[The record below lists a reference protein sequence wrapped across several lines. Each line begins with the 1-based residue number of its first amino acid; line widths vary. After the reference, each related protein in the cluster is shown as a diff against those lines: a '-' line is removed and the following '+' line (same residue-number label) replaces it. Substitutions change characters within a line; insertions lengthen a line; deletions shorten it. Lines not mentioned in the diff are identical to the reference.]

1 MTMVTVPLA
10 VLIGLSLGLIF
21 AGTAAASDDG
31 DYAAYVITAVLSV
44 GLCILVA
51 SGLEALIKARGT

>member
-10 VLIGLSLGLIF
+10 PLIGILLGLSL
-21 AGTAAASDDG
+21 AGFAAASDDG
-31 DYAAYVITAVLSV
+31 AYAAYVITAV

-51 SGLEALIKARGT
+51 SGLEALIKAGGA